1 MNQPEFILSE
11 LSPLEL
17 SLPEKRLPEKSG
29 EPNIPGQVSF
39 VAGSGVCTYSLRAP
53 TTTIR
58 LPYDEPPGSILQFDL
73 MTGNRIANIR
83 FDTVPVQA
91 VIVNDRGAYVAGQ
104 YDFLTGT
111 PGLTFTLGLRD
122 ADVGDFIVSPAG
134 PFPYSGGVGTIVRSY
149 KWTSV
154 RLYKRG
160 VIPRGTHR
168 IAAGQLAAYTFGASK
183 VTHVRWVIEQAVDI
197 IVS

>member
-1 MNQPEFILSE
+1 MSQPESILPE
-11 LSPLEL
+11 LSV
-17 SLPEKRLPEKSG
+17 PEKSG
-29 EPNIPGQVSF
+29 EPNLPGQVSF
-39 VAGSGVCTYSLRAP
+39 VTGSRVCTYSLRAS

-58 LPYDEPPGSILQFDL
+58 LAYNAPEGLILQYDL
-73 MTGNRIANIR
+73 MTGDGISTIR
-83 FDTVPVQA
+83 FDTVPVQG

-111 PGLTFTLGLRD
+111 AGLTFTLGLRD

-134 PFPYSGGVGTIVRSY
+134 PFPYAGGVGTTVRSY

-160 VIPRGTHR
+160 VIPRGTHT
-168 IAAGQLAAYTFGASK
+168 IAAGQLAAYAFGASK
-183 VTHVRWVIEQAVDI
+183 FTHVRWVTERAVQI